1 MKHPLRALKLDPA
14 LTFLNQC
21 SNIVVCDCLNDEP
34 ASIKKIKKKK
44 KKKKNLKRTLFIET
58 KHDTRIIGIIPFI
71 KLQNNTTVKKDEKC
85 DGDLIQPLI
94 CFWLSEV
101 VFVSSASYSI

>member
-1 MKHPLRALKLDPA
+1 MKHPLPALKLDPA
-14 LTFLNQC
+14 LTFLSQC
-21 SNIVVCDCLNDEP
+21 SNVVVCDRLNDEP
-34 ASIKKIKKKK
+34 ASILKKI
-44 KKKKNLKRTLFIET
+44 KNLKRTLFIGT

-71 KLQNNTTVKKDEKC
+71 KLQNDTTVKKDEKW